1 MGIKKNHAS
10 ITNEEGKIFIEPA
23 DPECGNYMFINGEK
37 VYEKQELFNQD
48 RIILGTN
55 STFLLIIPNA
65 KSREGIEIPAEIDWE
80 FA

>member
-37 VYEKQELFNQD
+37 VYEKQELFN
-48 RIILGTN
+48 
-55 STFLLIIPNA
+55 
-65 KSREGIEIPAEIDWE
+65 
-80 FA
+80 